1 MNKRITNLSIK
12 GLNTSMPDSIVPDG
26 ACDVLTNMRF
36 RDGSWQ
42 SMGNIAQV
50 AKIPLPDIGVTLSK
64 YVSFVGIHEVEG
76 KEHYICKCIIGLG
89 GDNYELHLCVYHDSK
104 WEDLGT
110 ISTHN
115 TTSKLQKMVIRV
127 TSFGNVLIVRSDD
140 KMQHYIWNEGKYSLF
155 TMPKPVEISESETVT
170 LAESD
175 KGTVSGYHFW
185 HLMDDAKNIMRPV
198 NNGKNNEWWGEVC
211 YLVAYRMKDGSILS
225 PSGLHILCSEGQ
237 DTDFNYS
244 TMLVG
249 CCAYTID
256 DKKKKYYSAIVYD
269 DVNPNLTAIQTN
281 RFRTFKP
288 SISVKVPDGVD
299 IDIIDRVAL
308 YSTRVNNILDYDK
321 MTVLLSDI
329 IYDLNEG
336 FYNVKEINLSQFYA
350 DNKLPNQPMYL
361 VDEINIADIKDGVW
375 NVELGYDKLKD
386 LTTKVQR
393 YEPVQMHAI
402 SAESMYDYN
411 ARMHYGCIT
420 NTLYSHQP
428 QMALHYAS
436 DTPDS
441 IVRSVEMVTFAD
453 ISAVAISESLITTFG
468 GPDNILVNVPS
479 IISYPD
485 YRATSLSVIELYD
498 NAPYGANN
506 DFKFN
511 LQAAT
516 ANNFAYYIFPPTTEG
531 KYAGEHNIVA
541 ETPFYSPIAPVRLS
555 STFYEPNR
563 IQVSAPNNPFSLP
576 FENSYAVGNEGSRV
590 VAMNT
595 VADSLVDSNFYG
607 NYPLYIFT
615 TDGIFALRS
624 GSGEVLYAGTEIVNH
639 DKLINPNT
647 IALNGSVVYACT
659 EGLKALTGRQGVR
672 ISADIDPLAWDGA
685 QFGINWEY
693 GELLCRLSS
702 GEVYVWNVGAN
713 VWSQREDITGHI
725 KDGYIGQPTQKDG
738 ILIYDINKENEGE
751 INIKLQTR
759 PLKFD
764 SLGFKKIDSLIA
776 RLASINANVWNIK
789 VESSNDCQ
797 QWHMIKW
804 VTTQGLTS
812 DIGLRRF
819 GPSARFYRLT
829 IEGTVKGKVA
839 FTQIDMTIQDRYNN
853 KLR

>member
-50 AKIPLPDIGVTLSK
+50 AKIPLPDIGVTSSNF
-64 YVSFVGIHEVEG
+64 VSFVGIHEVEG

-115 TTSKLQKMVIRV
+115 TTTELQKMVIRV
-127 TSFGNVLIVRSDD
+127 TSFGNVLIVCVDNKMLYYVWKDNRYSPFTTPRPASVSEEILSFTPRSAN
-140 KMQHYIWNEGKYSLF
+140 YTYEESVSGIVYKYS
-155 TMPKPVEISESETVT
+155 
-170 LAESD
+170 
-175 KGTVSGYHFW
+175 FW
-185 HLMDDAKNIMRPV
+185 YLIDEARNLLYPANYG
-198 NNGKNNEWWGEVC
+198 NNLEWWGEIC
-211 YLVAYRMKDGSILS
+211 YLVAYRMKDGSIVA
-225 PSGLHILCSEGQ
+225 PSNLHILCSESVDTEGIRTITLTKRKFGEEYIYCAYRHNVIEAASEETNRMRRFLPKLTIEVSDDI
-237 DTDFNYS
+237 DTDF
-244 TMLVG
+244 
-249 CCAYTID
+249 
-256 DKKKKYYSAIVYD
+256 
-269 DVNPNLTAIQTN
+269 
-281 RFRTFKP
+281 
-288 SISVKVPDGVD
+288 
-299 IDIIDRVAL
+299 IDRVAL
-308 YSTRVNNILDYDK
+308 YSTRINNLLDFDKLVNDFKSTTGTPIR
-321 MTVLLSDI
+321 
-329 IYDLNEG
+329 
-336 FYNVKEINLSQFYA
+336 NLSSIYS
-350 DNKLPNQPMYL
+350 DNNLPNQPLYL
-361 VDEINIADIKDGVW
+361 VAEKNINELTDRKWEI
-375 NVELGYDKLKD
+375 ELGYDKLKD
-386 LTTKVQR
+386 LVTSSFMFTPTQVHSIQADVI
-393 YEPVQMHAI
+393 YG
-402 SAESMYDYN
+402 YN
-411 ARMHYGCIT
+411 NRVHYGSFT
-420 NTLYSHQP
+420 TALYSHEPNFSAIIQAGKIEHIS
-428 QMALHYAS
+428 QIMERIS
-436 DTPDS
+436 FD
-441 IVRSVEMVTFAD
+441 D
-453 ISAVAISESLITTFG
+453 IPAVAVSS
-468 GPDNILVNVPS
+468 PMVQVNGDVDSTDRIKPLS
-479 IISYPD
+479 PIISYPD
-485 YRATSLSVIELYD
+485 YRATSLDIGLHYD
-498 NAPYGANN
+498 NGSYGMDTAWHFNLKPALANN
-506 DFKFN
+506 Y
-511 LQAAT
+511 
-516 ANNFAYYIFPPTTEG
+516 AYYIFPASEDL
-531 KYAGEHNIVA
+531 KYNTAIIKSILQ
-541 ETPFYSPIAPVRLS
+541 YSPHNQLM
-555 STFYEPNR
+555 STTTFSEPNR

-647 IALNGSVVYACT
+647 IALNGSIVYACT
-659 EGLKALTGRQGVR
+659 DGLKALTGRQGVR
-672 ISADIDPLAWDGA
+672 ISADIDPIALVGA
-685 QFGINWEY
+685 EFGINWEY

-702 GEVYVWNVGAN
+702 GKVYVWNVGAN
-713 VWSQREDITGHI
+713 VWSQREDIAGHI

-751 INIKLQTR
+751 IKIELRTR

-776 RLASINANVWNIK
+776 RLASPNADIWNIK

-797 QWHMIKW
+797 QWHTIKW
-804 VTTQGLTS
+804 ATTQGMTS

-819 GPSARFYRLT
+819 GQSARFYRLT
-829 IEGTVKGKVA
+829 IEGNVKGKVA

>member
-50 AKIPLPDIGVTLSK
+50 ADIPLPDIGVTSANF
-64 YVSFVGIHEVEG
+64 VSFVGIHEVEG

-110 ISTHN
+110 ISTYY
-115 TTSKLQKMVIRV
+115 TTTKLKDIDIRV
-127 TSFGNVLIVRSDD
+127 TSFGKVLIVRSDD

-155 TMPKPVEISESETVT
+155 TMPKPVSVFENKTT
-170 LAESD
+170 YTMPAEAD
-175 KGTVSGYHFW
+175 TTDGDGNNWWY
-185 HLMDDAKNIMRPV
+185 LMNEGGDIMRPIGNALGNV
-198 NNGKNNEWWGEVC
+198 WWGEIC

-225 PSGLHILCSEGQ
+225 PSPLRILCSEKDTNGVTSLELRKKLFDKNTYYAIKPNSNVVKLGQ
-237 DTDFNYS
+237 FQFFRPKLLIKIPEGIDT
-244 TMLVG
+244 TL
-249 CCAYTID
+249 
-256 DKKKKYYSAIVYD
+256 
-269 DVNPNLTAIQTN
+269 
-281 RFRTFKP
+281 
-288 SISVKVPDGVD
+288 
-299 IDIIDRVAL
+299 IDRVAI
-308 YSTRVNNILDYDK
+308 YSTRINSIVDYERILKEYYDSK
-321 MTVLLSDI
+321 GTKYYST
-329 IYDLNEG
+329 
-336 FYNVKEINLSQFYA
+336 FYA
-350 DNKLPNQPMYL
+350 DNNLPDQPFYL
-361 VDEINIADIKDGVW
+361 VEEKKLTTITNNTWEI
-375 NVELGYDKLKD
+375 ELGYDKLEN
-386 LTTKVQR
+386 LSTKKQE
-393 YEPVQMHAI
+393 YTPPQMHSI
-402 SAESMYDYN
+402 YAESLYDYN
-411 ARMHYGCIT
+411 NRLHLGALT
-420 NTLYSHQP
+420 SKLYSHYSAAYSSNPETFQE
-428 QMALHYAS
+428 LVEL
-436 DTPDS
+436 DE
-441 IVRSVEMVTFAD
+441 VGSVL
-453 ISAVAISESLITTFG
+453 SHLITPTQLPPAEDEEYG
-468 GPDNILVNVPS
+468 EVVSSSGDVHLVTPIL
-479 IISYPD
+479 SYPD
-485 YRATSLSVIELYD
+485 YRATSIRFVNVGDDGICEDKKMLK
-498 NAPYGANN
+498 P
-506 DFKFN
+506 
-511 LQAAT
+511 AT
-516 ANNFAYYIFPPTTEG
+516 ANNFAYYITPTNGIIKYPQEG
-531 KYAGEHNIVA
+531 FAVNRAIDSV
-541 ETPFYSPIAPVRLS
+541 TDSPIFS
-555 STFYEPNR
+555 EPNR

-624 GSGEVLYAGTEIVNH
+624 GSGEVLYAGTEIINH

-672 ISADIDPLAWDGA
+672 ISADIDPIALIGA
-685 QFGINWEY
+685 EFGINWEY

-702 GEVYVWNVGAN
+702 GKVYVWNVGAN

-725 KDGYIGQPTQKDG
+725 KDGYIGQPTQADG

-776 RLASINANVWNIK
+776 RLASTNANVWNIK

-804 VTTQGLTS
+804 VTTQGMTS

-839 FTQIDMTIQDRYNN
+839 FTQIDMAIQDRYNN